1 MANLFFFNVLYIPV
15 SFLLFVYF
23 FGIWGKK
30 SVSQNI
36 EATKSAFYAP
46 SKLLTEGIYA
56 RVQHPMIIGDIL
68 GHFSFGVIN
77 RWNLHL
83 HFIPYICIY
92 RSLYDKNTG

>member
-1 MANLFFFNVLYIPV
+1 MFCIFQFLFCCLYISLAFGV
-15 SFLLFVYF
+15 KSLFL
-23 FGIWGKK
+23 K
-30 SVSQNI
+30 NI

-68 GHFSFGVIN
+68 GHFFFGVIN